1 MAALKPLLWLLLAVL
16 AAPTWA
22 QAAEAP
28 PSGKAGYSLRRD
40 LTYTPRAWPQALKAD
55 VYLPETPGTRPAV
68 LLIHGGGWAQGSG
81 RRGMAGIAKGL
92 AERGYVVLNLE
103 YRVLPYWQFPA
114 PLEDLRA
121 AYRTLLRRAAEF
133 RVDTNRIAAFGYS
146 AGGHL
151 AALLAATGDEA
162 GVRLRA
168 VVAGG
173 TPADLSRYPNEP
185 VVLSFLGG
193 QLASMPERVIAA
205 SPALNIH
212 AGDPPVF
219 LYHGTRDEV
228 VPLVDAEAYH
238 RALLAGGVRSELYVV
253 RGGDHSR
260 SATDLGAM
268 LAVLEFLHREL
279 RS

>member
-1 MAALKPLLWLLLAVL
+1 MAALKPLLWLLLALL
-16 AAPTWA
+16 AAPA
-22 QAAEAP
+22 APAAEP
-28 PSGKAGYSLRRD
+28 VSGTVAYSLQRD
-40 LTYTPRAWPQALKAD
+40 LTYTPRSWPQALKAD
-55 VYLPETPGTRPAV
+55 VYLPETRGWRPAV

-81 RRGMAGIAKGL
+81 RKGMATIAKGL
-92 AERGYVVLNLE
+92 AERGYVVVNVE

-121 AYRTLLRRAAEF
+121 AYRMLVRRAADF

-151 AALLAATGDEA
+151 AALLAATGAEA
-162 GVRLRA
+162 GVHLRA

-173 TPADLSRYPNEP
+173 APADLSRYPKEP

-193 QLASMPERVIAA
+193 ALDTMPERVVAA
-205 SPALNIH
+205 SPALNID
-212 AGDPPVF
+212 AKDPPVF
-219 LYHGTRDEV
+219 LYHGARDEV
-228 VPLVDAEAYH
+228 VPLADAQAYQH
-238 RALLAGGVRSELYVV
+238 ALVAAGVRSELYVV

-260 SATDLGAM
+260 SAMDLGAM

>member
-1 MAALKPLLWLLLAVL
+1 MAALKPLLWVLLALL
-16 AAPTWA
+16 AAPARA
-22 QAAEAP
+22 QAAEP
-28 PSGKAGYSLRRD
+28 DSGTVAYSLQRD
-40 LTYTPRAWPQALKAD
+40 LTYTPRSWPQALKAD
-55 VYLPETPGTRPAV
+55 VYLPETPGWRPAV

-81 RRGMAGIAKGL
+81 RRGMAAIAKGL
-92 AERGYVVLNLE
+92 AERGYVVVNVE

-121 AYRTLLRRAAEF
+121 AYRSLVRRAADY

-151 AALLAATGDEA
+151 AALLAATGAEA
-162 GVRLRA
+162 GVQLRA

-193 QLASMPERVIAA
+193 QLASMPERVVAA
-205 SPALNIH
+205 SPALNID
-212 AGDPPVF
+212 AKDPPVF
-219 LYHGTRDEV
+219 LYHGARDEV
-228 VPLVDAEAYH
+228 VPLADAQAYQ
-238 RALLAGGVRSELYVV
+238 RALAAAGVRSELYVV

-268 LAVLEFLHREL
+268 LAVLEFLRREL